1 MSKQEESWLYEFVRK
16 AIEQSFKV
24 QGYEV
29 DFEITGHPRGK
40 FIPERFLS
48 SEMLLKHRRDRLP
61 TPDIMGLVWRSTRQD
76 NKKLVIVEVKKKPNY
91 RDIFQTKGYDELYN
105 SDFTYLI
112 SQHFLYMT
120 SPKVLDFIE
129 ESPEL
134 LRTRKGNDV
143 CIMTLYRNSAGEIH
157 LGQLGPEAGILP
169 TAII

>member
-24 QGYEV
+24 KGYEV

-40 FIPERFLS
+40 FIPEKFLS

-76 NKKLVIVEVKKKPNY
+76 KKLVIVEVKKKPNY

-112 SQHFLYMT
+112 SQLFLYMS
-120 SPKVLDFIE
+120 SPKVLDFIK

-134 LRTRKGNDV
+134 LRTRKGTDV
-143 CIMTLYRNSAGEIH
+143 YIMTLYGNSAGEIH
-157 LGQLGPEAGILP
+157 LGQMGTEARILP
-169 TAII
+169 TAIL